1 MTEKLLNIDGL
12 VKVLQE
18 LGEDVR
24 SGYVDTLVRNG
35 HPTQENTL
43 ASTVRSL
50 VEVNGTTY
58 SVVLELQEYW
68 QYVEDDTR
76 PHWPPRDA
84 ILHWVHIK
92 PVIPRPDENGNLPSP
107 EQLAFLISRKIS
119 REGTTGTHDLQK
131 AKDAIIP
138 YYEERILAEL
148 DRTVLDYIAKIVE
161 SPTP

>member
-68 QYVEDDTR
+68 KYVEDGAR

-92 PVIPRPDENGNLPSP
+92 PVIPRPDEKGNLPSP

-148 DRTVLDYIAKIVE
+148 DRTVLDYIAKIVDT
-161 SPTP
+161 PTP